1 MLGVIYH
8 FLVPVLPHLSS
19 TYIHPPS
26 ILSCVCASLSVRVV
40 LCVSVCLSLFALR
53 VNDYF
58 LKPEHNSFRST
69 NRSVYRPVPYTF
81 ACAPLPIREIRKAM
95 ILQCLSVCHS
105 LSVSPPPL
113 PPFLPS
119 SLSPSLRVPASFPFS
134 PSRPLSPPQSLSNV
148 YECVQVYSL

>member
-1 MLGVIYH
+1 LLFFGT
-8 FLVPVLPHLSS
+8 FLTHLSS

-26 ILSCVCASLSVRVV
+26 FLSCVCASLSVRVV

-113 PPFLPS
+113 PPPPLPPFLPS

-134 PSRPLSPPQSLSNV
+134 PSRPLSLPQSLSNV
-148 YECVQVYSL
+148 YECVQVYSV